1 MSTDDELAPEAVED
15 DTESTPLDV
24 ETVGVDEIVRQE
36 RVRSIFEARKTCRE
50 KRLEAK
56 EEQNPALYRDAVEG
70 YIREVEALF
79 QQTEEGK
86 EYWTT
91 HPFGVFEL
99 TPHASDLPE
108 KYDKIESVYD
118 QKEVE
123 FEGLESLFEAADP
136 VRAPAEVLV
145 PTAGRNRG
153 NHKETVVIARHV
165 PFDILDAMFS
175 VVNTYLSDLGF
186 GIEIDEAQ
194 KNTKLDDDL
203 MEEVEQWRRENL

>member
-1 MSTDDELAPEAVED
+1 MSSDDDLAPDAVAD
-15 DTESTPLDV
+15 DTDADPLDV

-50 KRLEAK
+50 KRREAK
-56 EEQNPALYRDAVEG
+56 EEQSPALYREAVEG

-79 QQTEEGK
+79 QQTKEGK

-91 HPFGVFEL
+91 HRFGVFEL
-99 TPHASDLPE
+99 TPHPSDLPQEYDEIKSVNDE
-108 KYDKIESVYD
+108 KR
-118 QKEVE
+118 VE
-123 FEGLESLFEAADP
+123 FNGLQSLFEVGDP
-136 VRAPAEVLV
+136 IRARIGVLV
-145 PTAGRNRG
+145 PAPGKSRG
-153 NHKETVVIARHV
+153 NTKEAVAIARYV

-175 VVNTYLSDLGF
+175 AVNTYLSDLGF